1 MTLSEGSRQRL
12 IDHLPVVVF
21 EYTFFPD
28 GGRDFT
34 YISPR
39 CEELLGLNPEIIMRG
54 HLSLSSFIH
63 PDDLQS
69 FDESVEKSMCGML
82 DWRWE
87 GRCKGKDGF
96 VWLEAQGI
104 PVKLED
110 GTTIFN
116 GLFSNINERKR
127 LEQRQIETEQRY
139 RELIEQLPL
148 GIVIH
153 AKGKTLFA
161 NAVAARIVG
170 AKNADEVIGLAPLR
184 FVHPESLE
192 VVKERV
198 KKILEGQSTSP
209 LEEKFVRL
217 DGKVVY
223 VESSGHPYLYQGE
236 PAVEVIF
243 RDITEQKTTEASFR
257 KTETLFYQLFQNTPL
272 AVTLLNEEGNVVQ
285 INKGFEEMFGFSIT
299 ELEEKSLNL
308 FIVPDDLESEGNDLN
323 SLISSNRIV
332 RMETVRYRKDKTLL
346 SVIIYG
352 VPVLLHD
359 QTIGIFGMYVDI
371 TDRKKM
377 EEELKMRNTELD
389 NFVYKVSHDLRA
401 PLSSVLGLA
410 HLASLPGN
418 DDNLV
423 DYIKLMG
430 QKAEQLDHF
439 ISDVLSHSKNLKLEL
454 KVEKVNFQKII
465 DQNFNDL
472 NYLKGVEHV
481 ERKIVID
488 AENFYSDP
496 WRIAEI
502 FRNLVSNAIKYRKLD
517 NPKTFITVTI
527 ESNDKQCLILF
538 QDNGIGI
545 EKANLDKIFEMF
557 YRASAQSEGSGLG
570 LYIVKNA
577 IDKLGGKVR
586 VESNLG
592 MGTIFKITLPNQRL
606 SK

>member
-153 AKGKTLFA
+153 AKGKILFA

-538 QDNGIGI
+538 QDNVIGI

-592 MGTIFKITLPNQRL
+592 MGTIFKIALPNQRL